1 MNVLETITDT
11 LSDTK
16 DTVLA
21 ALCDAKEALGDFLDE
36 DTTIKRK
43 TIAIMI
49 LIAALIGLI
58 YGLFIAPKKKIIVE
72 TCGCMKDDWDD
83 EDWD

>member
-1 MNVLETITDT
+1 MNVLEALTDT

-16 DTVLA
+16 DTF
-21 ALCDAKEALGDFLDE
+21 CDGLSNVKEAFCDYLDE
-36 DTTIKRK
+36 DTTVRRR

-49 LIAALIGLI
+49 LVAMIIGLI
-58 YGLFIAPKKKIIVE
+58 YGLILAPKKKVVVE
-72 TCGCMKDDWDD
+72 VCDDFDD

>member
-16 DTVLA
+16 DIVMDG
-21 ALCDAKEALGDFLDE
+21 LCDAKDALCDFLDE
-36 DTTIKRK
+36 DTTVKRR
-43 TIAIMI
+43 TIAIII
-49 LIAALIGLI
+49 LIAALVGLI
-58 YGLFIAPKKKIIVE
+58 YGLIIAPKKKVVVE
-72 TCGCMKDDWDD
+72 MCDCADDWDD

>member
-1 MNVLETITDT
+1 MNVLKTITDT

-16 DTVLA
+16 DTMLDG
-21 ALCDAKEALGDFLDE
+21 LCDAKEALCDFLDE
-36 DTTIKRK
+36 DTTVKRR

-49 LIAALIGLI
+49 LIAAIVGLI
-58 YGLFIAPKKKIIVE
+58 YGLIIAPKKKVVVE
-72 TCGCMKDDWDD
+72 MCDCTDDWDD

>member
-16 DTVLA
+16 DTVLDVFY
-21 ALCDAKEALGDFLDE
+21 DAKEALCDFLDE

-58 YGLFIAPKKKIIVE
+58 YGLIIAPKKKVVVE
-72 TCGCMKDDWDD
+72 MCDCADDWD
-83 EDWD
+83 EE